1 MKEYPRPSGVRA
13 GAPIALFATLVLV
26 LAGCSGAGASTVPTI
41 PAGVPTI
48 PAGVPT
54 VPPSGLT
61 SACLDSDTMAIV
73 DQLKATGA
81 DTPTILAANKDKL
94 VAGLNRLQPSD
105 PAVVAW
111 RDSLVTAINSND
123 AQAVAAQIALLSN
136 GQVTI
141 PPC

>member
-1 MKEYPRPSGVRA
+1 MDELSRIPRRRGVRTV
-13 GAPIALFATLVLV
+13 APAALFAMLLLT
-26 LAGCSGAGASTVPTI
+26 LAGCSGAGASSL
-41 PAGVPTI
+41 PTI

-54 VPPSGLT
+54 VPPSGLA
-61 SACLDSDTMAIV
+61 SACLDPATMAIV

-81 DTPTILAANKDKL
+81 DVPTILAANKEKL

-105 PAVVAW
+105 PAVVTW
-111 RDSLVTAINSND
+111 RDALVTAVGSND
-123 AQAVAAQIALLSN
+123 TQAVAAQIALLSS